1 MYQKVLIC
9 HMIEQ
14 CFKSKY
20 SPLFLMYLAFQV
32 RYSFL
37 KIKYL
42 QKDSK
47 DNFHLGYLKFPN
59 EIKELQNLN
68 SDKVQESSH
77 GSIIW
82 YNYMDFYETA
92 QYFIF
97 NALSL

>member
-1 MYQKVLIC
+1 
-9 HMIEQ
+9 
-14 CFKSKY
+14 
-20 SPLFLMYLAFQV
+20 MYLAFQV

-42 QKDSK
+42 QKNSK

-77 GSIIW
+77 GSIVW
-82 YNYMDFYETA
+82 YNYMDFYETE

-97 NALSL
+97 NALYLYRKSTSKCFSFN